1 MIGGVTPASLIADY
15 LVSTYDQNVQVH
27 LPQSISTH
35 VERHTI
41 RMLCDLLSLNGFDG
55 TITTGATAGNILG
68 IACGR
73 EATIY
78 NLLQKRPSE
87 TGEGKVLVMT
97 AGAHSSISKAGS
109 ILGVGRNNVLS
120 MSHPEHPASFMLNLL
135 ESTLQRC
142 QKENI
147 GPIVVVTFGEVNTG
161 WFTNDIR
168 RVYELCQR
176 YHAWLHIDAAFGI
189 MARIHP
195 DMQHLTEGL
204 ELADSIS
211 FDGHKFFNVPY
222 DCGVFLT
229 KDMATL
235 SSVCGNQGATYLS
248 SGGDGYSPLN
258 ISLEN
263 SRRFRALPLYASLLS
278 LGKQGYTD
286 IVSRCCNL
294 AKAIGRKIL
303 ESREFRL
310 VYAVQFNIV
319 LFQVTGWEEKSKNE
333 RVKDVI
339 NGAGKIYVSGTEWD
353 GKGALRIA
361 ICNYLTPSNADK
373 EAAQIL
379 TILREAIAMAS

>member
-1 MIGGVTPASLIADY
+1 MIADY
-15 LVSTYDQNVQVH
+15 LASTYDQNVQVH

-41 RMLCDLLSLNGFDG
+41 RMLCDLLSLDGFDG

-68 IACGR
+68 MACGR

-78 NLLQKRPSE
+78 NLLRKRPSE

-120 MSHPEHPASFMLNLL
+120 MSDPEHPASFVLDAL
-135 ESTLQRC
+135 ESTLRRC
-142 QKENI
+142 MEGNI
-147 GPIVVVTFGEVNTG
+147 GAIVVATFGEVNTG

-168 RVYELCQR
+168 DVHYLCRR

-204 ELADSIS
+204 EVADSIS

-229 KDMATL
+229 KDMATV
-235 SSVCGNQGATYLS
+235 SSVCGNQGAAYLS

-278 LGKQGYTD
+278 LGKQGYAD

-294 AKAIGRKIL
+294 AKAIGRQIL
-303 ESREFRL
+303 ESRDFRL
-310 VYAVQFNIV
+310 VCEVQFNIV
-319 LFQVTGWEEKSKNE
+319 LFQVSGWEEKSKNE
-333 RVKDVI
+333 RVKDMI
-339 NGAGKIYVSGTEWD
+339 NGAGKVYVSGTEWK
-353 GKGALRIA
+353 GMGALRIA
-361 ICNYLTPSNADK
+361 ICNYLTPSNADE
-373 EAAQIL
+373 EAAEIMN
-379 TILREAIAMAS
+379 ILREAITIVS